1 MIPEGNY
8 LARGTSMSEGKSKD
22 KGTPGITVVFSITQ
36 EGPQKGQLLE
46 WNGWLTEKSEGRT
59 AESLALCGWD
69 GSDPKTISSKEVLL
83 VVEHEVIPPDPNKP
97 APDPSAPPR
106 KRAKVAWVNDPARG
120 GMGMEPLDGAER
132 EQVMSNL
139 RALVFAKREEMNK
152 KAAASGDAASF
163 NFGANGAGAPAGA
176 LPPAQQQPTPGPART
191 PPKF

>member
-22 KGTPGITVVFSITQ
+22 KGTPGVTVVFSITQ

-46 WNGWLTEKSEGRT
+46 WNGWLTEKSEART

-69 GSDPKTISSKEVLL
+69 GADPKTVGTKEVLL

-97 APDPSAPPR
+97 APDPNAPPR

-120 GMGMEPLDGAER
+120 GMGMVPIDGVER
-132 EQVMSNL
+132 EEVMSKL
-139 RALVFAKREEMNK
+139 RALVFAKKEEMAK
-152 KAAASGDAASF
+152 KAAASGDGTSF
-163 NFGANGAGAPAGA
+163 NYGANGTGAPPGP
-176 LPPAQQQPTPGPART
+176 PPAQQPPPAPAKA
-191 PPKF
+191 PPRF

>member
-36 EGPQKGQLLE
+36 DGPQKGQLIE
-46 WNGWLTEKSEGRT
+46 WNGWMTEKSEGRT
-59 AESLALCGWD
+59 GESLALCGWD
-69 GSDPKTISSKEVLL
+69 GTDPKTIGAREVLL
-83 VVEHEVIPPDPNKP
+83 VVEHEVVPPDPNKP

-120 GMGMEPLDGAER
+120 GAGMVPIEGAER
-132 EQVMSNL
+132 EEVMSRL
-139 RALVFAKREEMNK
+139 RAIVFAKREEMAK
-152 KAAASGDAASF
+152 KAAASGDAGSF
-163 NFGANGAGAPAGA
+163 NYGANGTGGP
-176 LPPAQQQPTPGPART
+176 PPAQQPPPQQQPAKA